1 MRLPDLDAIGRRRQV
16 EEIGLTLLFLATLAV
31 WLGDETPGQEHTR
44 RFLERRL
51 ADADQ
56 GMARLFGGH
65 YPSSDPDAAKG

>member
-1 MRLPDLDAIGRRRQV
+1 M
-16 EEIGLTLLFLATLAV
+16 LLFLAALAV

-51 ADADQ
+51 AEADR